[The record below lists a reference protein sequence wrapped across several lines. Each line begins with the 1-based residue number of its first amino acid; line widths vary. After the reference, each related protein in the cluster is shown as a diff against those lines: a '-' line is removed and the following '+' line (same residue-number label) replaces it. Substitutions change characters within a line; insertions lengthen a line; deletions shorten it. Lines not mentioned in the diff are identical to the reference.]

1 MLFVSVCLFVFMA
14 ASGVAL
20 LGGGMS
26 YEVRTQSFSALLF
39 SELFRMWLLNFS
51 LRRVLQRNGN
61 HALNSLFSVLFS

>member
-14 ASGVAL
+14 ASGVVL

-26 YEVRTQSFSALLF
+26 YEVRTQSFSAF